1 MVASRNGLVAALDVG
16 TSKVCCFV
24 AKLDDESERPR
35 IVGIGHHVS
44 KGVRS
49 GSVVDMDEAEAVIR
63 ATVEAAERMAGER
76 IEDVFVNVSSG
87 QPKSETFGVE
97 VSTEGHEIGEEDIR
111 HILVVGR
118 NQFDGGD
125 RLLLH
130 ALPVGYAVDGVRGVR
145 EPRGLYGDRL
155 SVDMHI
161 VTAAASPL
169 RNLQLCIE
177 RGHLGV
183 EGMCMSAY
191 ASGLAC
197 LEEEEMEMGVIC
209 LDMGGGTTSIG
220 VFIEGALVY
229 TDVVP
234 IGGSHVTNDIA
245 KGLLTPTVHAERIKS
260 LHGSATAGVS
270 DDTTM
275 IQVPQLGEAGSEAA
289 RSVSRAKLNGIIRPR
304 VQEILELVR
313 AKLTASG
320 FDKIAGNS
328 IVLTGGGAQLTGI
341 REITTQIL
349 DREVRIGQPK
359 CVQGLAEATSGPAFA
374 TCAGLVRFAQQTEPE
389 REHSLAARNLVAG
402 VWRLG
407 RIGRWLR
414 DNF

>member
-1 MVASRNGLVAALDVG
+1 MVARRDELIAALDVG

-24 AKLDDESERPR
+24 AKLDDHDRPR
-35 IVGIGHHVS
+35 VVGIGHHVS
-44 KGVRS
+44 RGLKS
-49 GSVVDMDEAEAVIR
+49 GAVVDMDEAESVIR

-76 IEDVFVNVSSG
+76 IHDVYVNVSSG
-87 QPKSETFGVE
+87 QPRSETFGVE

-155 SVDMHI
+155 SVDMHV
-161 VTAAASPL
+161 VTTAASPA
-169 RNLQLCIE
+169 RNLELCIE

-183 EGMCMSAY
+183 AGMCISPY

-197 LEEEEMEMGVIC
+197 LDEEEMEMGVIC
-209 LDMGGGTTSIG
+209 LDMGGGTTSIA
-220 VFIEGALVY
+220 VFAEGSLVY
-229 TDVVP
+229 ADIVP

-245 KGLLTPTVHAERIKS
+245 KGLLTPATHAERIKS
-260 LHGSATAGVS
+260 LHGSATLGAS
-270 DDTTM
+270 DEATM
-275 IQVPQLGEAGSEAA
+275 IQVPQLGESGSETM
-289 RSVSRAKLNGIIRPR
+289 RTVSRAWLNGIIRPR
-304 VQEILELVR
+304 VQEILELVA
-313 AKLTASG
+313 AKLKASG
-320 FDKIAGNS
+320 FDRLAGNS
-328 IVLTGGGAQLTGI
+328 IVLTGGGAQLTGLP
-341 REITTQIL
+341 EVTTQIL
-349 DREVRIGQPK
+349 DRQVRIGKPK
-359 CVQGLAEATSGPAFA
+359 NISGLAEATSGPAFA
-374 TCAGLVRFAQQTEPE
+374 TCAGLIRFAQQTAPE
-389 REHSLAARNLVAG
+389 RERGLAAKNLVAG

>member
-1 MVASRNGLVAALDVG
+1 LIAALDVG
-16 TSKVCCFV
+16 TSKVSCFV
-24 AKLDDESERPR
+24 AKLDDNDRPR
-35 IVGIGHHVS
+35 VVGIGHHVS
-44 KGVRS
+44 KGLKS
-49 GSVVDMDEAEAVIR
+49 GAVVDMDEAESVIR

-76 IEDVFVNVSSG
+76 IHEVYVNVSSG
-87 QPKSETFGVE
+87 QPRSETFGVE
-97 VSTEGHEIGEEDIR
+97 VSTEGHEIGAEDIE

-118 NQFDGGD
+118 SQFDGGD

-155 SVDMHI
+155 SVDMHV
-161 VTAAASPL
+161 VTTAASPA
-169 RNLQLCIE
+169 RNLELCIE

-183 EGMCMSAY
+183 AGMCISPY

-197 LEEEEMEMGVIC
+197 LDEEEMDMGVIC

-229 TDVVP
+229 TDIVP

-245 KGLLTPTVHAERIKS
+245 KGLITPTIHAERIKS
-260 LHGSATAGVS
+260 LHGSATLGAA
-270 DDTTM
+270 DETTM
-275 IQVPQLGEAGSEAA
+275 IQVPQLGESGAEST
-289 RSVSRAKLNGIIRPR
+289 RTVSRAWLNGVIIRPR

-313 AKLTASG
+313 TKLKASG
-320 FDKIAGNS
+320 FDKLAGNS
-328 IVLTGGGAQLTGI
+328 IVLTGGGAQLTGLP
-341 REITTQIL
+341 ELATQVL
-349 DREVRIGQPK
+349 DRHVRIGRPK
-359 CVQGLAEATSGPAFA
+359 NISGLAEATSGPAFA
-374 TCAGLVRFAQQTEPE
+374 TCAGLIRFAQLNEPE
-389 REHSLAARNLVAG
+389 EERGFAAKNLVAG